1 MSTAYVIVTALT
13 AAITLQ
19 AAVLD
24 FRRSE
29 WIVSNMD
36 KYGVPRSWLP
46 YLGALKVAGAVG
58 LLIGIWV
65 PVIGIAAALGLVLYF
80 IGAIVTVMQAHWYS
94 HLRYPAPFL
103 ALSAASL
110 VLVVA
115 LI

>member
-19 AAVLD
+19 AAIVDL
-24 FRRSE
+24 RGSE

-46 YLGALKVAGAVG
+46 SLGALKAAGALG
-58 LLIGIWV
+58 LLAGIWI
-65 PVIGIAAALGLVLYF
+65 PLIGIAAAVGLVLYF
-80 IGAIVTVMQAHWYS
+80 IGAVVTVMHAHWYS

-103 ALSAASL
+103 VLSVGSL
-110 VLVVA
+110 GLVVA
-115 LI
+115 I